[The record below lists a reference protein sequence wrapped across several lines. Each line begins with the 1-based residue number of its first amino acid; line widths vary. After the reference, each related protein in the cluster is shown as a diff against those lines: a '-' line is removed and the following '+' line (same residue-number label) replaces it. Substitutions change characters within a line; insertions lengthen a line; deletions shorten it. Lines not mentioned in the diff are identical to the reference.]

1 MANESLNAGAPLGAG
16 GGCSARLSEDDFLA
30 NLAADGHARRL
41 GVMGGTFDPI
51 HNGHLEIARRA
62 CESLGLSG
70 VLFVVAGDPWM
81 KHGRALTP
89 AEDRFAMVQAAIE
102 GDARFA
108 ASRREIDRVGETY
121 TVDTLRELR
130 RFLPAHV
137 ELCFLMGADAAAR
150 LGEWR
155 EASELGGLARF
166 AVVSRRDD
174 VSLDGRDLSRLAQII
189 DAREILQ
196 VAMPR
201 MDVSST
207 DLREKVRHARSIRDE
222 VPAVVADYIES
233 HGLYQR

>member
-1 MANESLNAGAPLGAG
+1 MANGSLDAGAPLGTG
-16 GGCSARLSEDDFLA
+16 CGCSARLNEGDFLA
-30 NLAADGHARRL
+30 NLAADGHACRL

-102 GDARFA
+102 GDVRFA
-108 ASRREIDRVGETY
+108 ASRMEIDRAGETY

-130 RFLPAHV
+130 RFLPSNV

-155 EASELGGLARF
+155 EVSALGSLARF
-166 AVVSRRDD
+166 AVVSQRDD
-174 VSLDGRDLSRLAQII
+174 VALDKRGLSRLAQTIG
-189 DAREILQ
+189 AREILQ

-207 DLREKVRHARSIRDE
+207 DLREKVRQGRSIRDE

-233 HGLYQR
+233 HGLYQH

>member
-1 MANESLNAGAPLGAG
+1 MNESLNVSDFLSAGCGSVEQSSEGQFLAKLGA
-16 GGCSARLSEDDFLA
+16 
-30 NLAADGHARRL
+30 DGRPCRL

-62 CESLGLSG
+62 CESLGLLG

-81 KHGRALTP
+81 KHGRTLTP
-89 AEDRFAMVQAAIE
+89 SEDRFAMVRAAIE

-130 RFLPAHV
+130 RILPVHI

-155 EASELGGLARF
+155 EAGELGSLARF
-166 AVVSRRDD
+166 AVVSQRDD
-174 VSLDGRDLSRLAQII
+174 VTLDGRGLSRLAQII
-189 DAREILQ
+189 GAREILQ
-196 VAMPR
+196 VAMPQ

-207 DLREKVRHARSIRDE
+207 DLREKVRQGRSIRDE

>member
-1 MANESLNAGAPLGAG
+1 MANGGLNGGEFLRAGCGSL
-16 GGCSARLSEDDFLA
+16 ARSGELDFLA
-30 NLAADGHARRL
+30 RVGADGLPRRL

-62 CESLGLSG
+62 CESLDLSG

-81 KHGRALTP
+81 KHGRALTS

-102 GDARFA
+102 GDDRFA
-108 ASRREIDRVGETY
+108 ASRMEIDRAGETY
-121 TVDTLRELR
+121 TVDTLRALR
-130 RFLPAHV
+130 AALPASV
-137 ELCFLMGADAAAR
+137 ELCFLMGADAAVR

-155 EASELGGLARF
+155 EASELGSLARF
-166 AVVSRRDD
+166 AVVSQRGD
-174 VSLDGRDLSRLAQII
+174 VMLDERGLSHLAQII
-189 DAREILQ
+189 GAREVLQ
-196 VAMPR
+196 VEMPR

-207 DLREKVRHARSIRDE
+207 DLREKVRQGRSIRDL

>member
-1 MANESLNAGAPLGAG
+1 MTNESLNVSDFLSAGCGSVEQSTEGQFLAKLGA
-16 GGCSARLSEDDFLA
+16 
-30 NLAADGHARRL
+30 DGRPCRL

-89 AEDRFAMVQAAIE
+89 AEDRFAMVRAAIE

-166 AVVSRRDD
+166 AVVSQRND

-196 VAMPR
+196 VAMLQ

-207 DLREKVRHARSIRDE
+207 DLREKVRQGRSIRDE

>member
-16 GGCSARLSEDDFLA
+16 GGCSSRLSEGDFLA

-81 KHGRALTP
+81 KHGRALT
-89 AEDRFAMVQAAIE
+89 QAAIE
-102 GDARFA
+102 GDVRFA
-108 ASRREIDRVGETY
+108 ASRMEIDRAGETY

-130 RFLPAHV
+130 RILPAHV

-166 AVVSRRDD
+166 AVVSQRDD
-174 VSLDGRDLSRLAQII
+174 VVLDERGLSRLAKII
-189 DAREILQ
+189 GAREILQ
-196 VAMPR
+196 VEMPR

-207 DLREKVRHARSIRDE
+207 DLREKVRQGRSIRDE

-233 HGLYQR
+233 HGLYQH

>member
-1 MANESLNAGAPLGAG
+1 MANESLNAGAPSGAG
-16 GGCSARLSEDDFLA
+16 CGCSARLEEGDFLA
-30 NLAADGHARRL
+30 NLGADGHARRL

-102 GDARFA
+102 GDVRFA
-108 ASRREIDRVGETY
+108 ASRMEIDRAGETY

-130 RFLPAHV
+130 RILPAHV
-137 ELCFLMGADAAAR
+137 ELCFLMGTDAAAR

-166 AVVSRRDD
+166 AVVSQRDD
-174 VSLDGRDLSRLAQII
+174 VALDERSLSRLAQII
-189 DAREILQ
+189 GAREILQ
-196 VAMPR
+196 VEMPR

-207 DLREKVRHARSIRDE
+207 DLREKVRQGRSIRDE
-222 VPAVVADYIES
+222 VSAVVADYIES

>member
-1 MANESLNAGAPLGAG
+1 MTNESLNVSDFLSAGCGSVEQSSEGQFLAKLGA
-16 GGCSARLSEDDFLA
+16 
-30 NLAADGHARRL
+30 DGRPCRL

-89 AEDRFAMVQAAIE
+89 AEDRFAMVRAAIE

-166 AVVSRRDD
+166 AVVSQRDD

-196 VAMPR
+196 VAMPQ

>member
-1 MANESLNAGAPLGAG
+1 MANGSLNAGAPLGAG
-16 GGCSARLSEDDFLA
+16 CDCSARLSEGDFLA
-30 NLAADGHARRL
+30 NLGADGHARRL

-51 HNGHLEIARRA
+51 HNGHLEIVRRA

-102 GDARFA
+102 GDVRFA
-108 ASRREIDRVGETY
+108 ASRMEIDRVGETY

-130 RFLPAHV
+130 RILPAHV

-155 EASELGGLARF
+155 EVSALGSLARF
-166 AVVSRRDD
+166 AVVSQRDD
-174 VSLDGRDLSRLAQII
+174 VALDERDLSRLAQII
-189 DAREILQ
+189 GAREILQ
-196 VAMPR
+196 VEMPR

-207 DLREKVRHARSIRDE
+207 DLREKVRQGRSIRDE

>member
-16 GGCSARLSEDDFLA
+16 GGCSARLREGDFLA
-30 NLAADGHARRL
+30 NLAAGGHARRL

-81 KHGRALTP
+81 KHGRVLTP
-89 AEDRFAMVQAAIE
+89 AEDRFAMVRAAIE

-108 ASRREIDRVGETY
+108 ASRREINRVGETY

-130 RFLPAHV
+130 RILPAHV

-166 AVVSRRDD
+166 AVVSQRDD

-189 DAREILQ
+189 DVREILQ
-196 VAMPR
+196 VVMPR

-207 DLREKVRHARSIRDE
+207 DLREKVRQGCSIRDE

>member
-1 MANESLNAGAPLGAG
+1 MDVRAVWALWEARSIPFIMATSK
-16 GGCSARLSEDDFLA
+16 S
-30 NLAADGHARRL
+30 LAAHANRSAFR
-41 GVMGGTFDPI
+41 
-51 HNGHLEIARRA
+51 
-62 CESLGLSG
+62 
-70 VLFVVAGDPWM
+70 
-81 KHGRALTP
+81 
-89 AEDRFAMVQAAIE
+89 
-102 GDARFA
+102 ARFA

-155 EASELGGLARF
+155 EASELGSLARF
-166 AVVSRRDD
+166 AVASQRDD
-174 VSLDGRDLSRLAQII
+174 VALDGRDLSRLAQII
-189 DAREILQ
+189 DARKILQ
-196 VAMPR
+196 VAMPQ

-207 DLREKVRHARSIRDE
+207 DLREKVRQGRSIRDE

>member
-1 MANESLNAGAPLGAG
+1 MANESVNAGAPLGTG
-16 GGCSARLSEDDFLA
+16 CGCSARLGEDDFLA
-30 NLAADGHARRL
+30 NLGADGHARRL

-51 HNGHLEIARRA
+51 HNGHLEIARRS

-102 GDARFA
+102 GDVRFA
-108 ASRREIDRVGETY
+108 ASRMEIDRAGETY

-130 RFLPAHV
+130 RILPAHV
-137 ELCFLMGADAAAR
+137 ELCFLMGADATAR

-155 EASELGGLARF
+155 EAGELGGLARF
-166 AVVSRRDD
+166 AVVSQRDD
-174 VSLDGRDLSRLAQII
+174 VALDECGLSRLAQII
-189 DAREILQ
+189 GAREILQ
-196 VAMPR
+196 VEMPR

-207 DLREKVRHARSIRDE
+207 DLREKVRQGCSIRDE

>member
-1 MANESLNAGAPLGAG
+1 MNESLNVSDFLSAGCGSVEQSSEGQFLAKLGA
-16 GGCSARLSEDDFLA
+16 
-30 NLAADGHARRL
+30 DGRPCRL

-62 CESLGLSG
+62 CKSLGLSG

-89 AEDRFAMVQAAIE
+89 AEDRFAMVKAAIE

-108 ASRREIDRVGETY
+108 ASRREIDRVGET
-121 TVDTLRELR
+121 DTLRELR

-137 ELCFLMGADAAAR
+137 ELGCLMGADAAAR

-166 AVVSRRDD
+166 AVVSQRDD

-196 VAMPR
+196 VVMPR

-207 DLREKVRHARSIRDE
+207 DLRKKVRQGRSIRDE

>member
-1 MANESLNAGAPLGAG
+1 MTNESLNVSDFLSAGCGSVEQSSEGQFLAKLGA
-16 GGCSARLSEDDFLA
+16 
-30 NLAADGHARRL
+30 DGRPCRL

-51 HNGHLEIARRA
+51 HNGHLEIARCA

-102 GDARFA
+102 GDVRFA

-150 LGEWR
+150 AWR
-155 EASELGGLARF
+155 PCE
-166 AVVSRRDD
+166 VRR
-174 VSLDGRDLSRLAQII
+174 G
-189 DAREILQ
+189 
-196 VAMPR
+196 VA
-201 MDVSST
+201 
-207 DLREKVRHARSIRDE
+207 A
-222 VPAVVADYIES
+222 
-233 HGLYQR
+233 